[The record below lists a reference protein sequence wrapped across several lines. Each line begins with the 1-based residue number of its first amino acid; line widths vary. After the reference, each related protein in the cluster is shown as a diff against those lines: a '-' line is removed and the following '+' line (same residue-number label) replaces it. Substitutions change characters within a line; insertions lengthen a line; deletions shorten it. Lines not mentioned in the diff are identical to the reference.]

1 MRQETLEMQTCGD
14 LFPIHTLDDMGGES
28 VLGESE
34 TALINAVLSGPIHE
48 ALPIHPSPGAS
59 SIPAEWR
66 YLSGST
72 QGSKQRKKS
81 QAFVD
86 PQLLESVAQG
96 NGSKTLKHT
105 LSEPDLQAAVSRPP
119 SGPSSSSSCATPPRT
134 QSIVL
139 MRPCSATYPV
149 TPTRYIVGVV
159 EFRKSNTP
167 SPRDSEN
174 LADSPT
180 FFTPQPQRYSR
191 VERHGRFT
199 VIDLDEPVDSPFLPG
214 PDLFLQRR
222 TLSAPESHTA
232 CCDCA

>member
-34 TALINAVLSGPIHE
+34 TSLIDALLTGPIHE
-48 ALPIHPSPGAS
+48 ALPMHPSPGAS

-72 QGSKQRKKS
+72 QGSRQRRKS
-81 QAFVD
+81 QTFVD
-86 PQLLESVAQG
+86 PQLLESVTQG
-96 NGSKTLKHT
+96 NGSKMLKHT

-119 SGPSSSSSCATPPRT
+119 SGPSSSSGCTTPPRT
-134 QSIVL
+134 PSIVV
-139 MRPCSATYPV
+139 MRPWSATFPV

-167 SPRDSEN
+167 SPRDSATCAE
-174 LADSPT
+174 PTT
-180 FFTPQPQRYSR
+180 FFTPQPHKHSR

-199 VIDLDEPVDSPFLPG
+199 VIDLDDSVDSSFLPG
-214 PDLFLQRR
+214 SDLFLQRR
-222 TLSAPESHTA
+222 TLSAPETHTA